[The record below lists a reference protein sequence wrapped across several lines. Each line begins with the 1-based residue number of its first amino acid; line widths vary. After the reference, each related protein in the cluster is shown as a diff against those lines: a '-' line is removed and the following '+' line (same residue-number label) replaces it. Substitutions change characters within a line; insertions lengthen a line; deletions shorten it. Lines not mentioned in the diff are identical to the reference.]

1 MAASNSV
8 PHSTS
13 DEVHNA
19 LSSGSASNPIV
30 RIIQPGTID
39 STLEQ
44 DGEDLAA
51 SLVIRP
57 SQGSYSYLN
66 SDISDYDEWVS
77 PSPSDIGSSYEED
90 DQNEHQLSNDWRNE
104 SCHERR
110 PEIEESF
117 EELVAPSEPSESS
130 DLGQRMYNEGSTRTT
145 DSRVQT
151 PLVSGESRIFA
162 RPRKL
167 LQDRLFEALQRKN
180 SNTPLAK
187 GFFPATA
194 LSTIIT
200 FRTVKEELQR
210 QPSLDNYDLDKIS
223 QFARMICTETP
234 CKTSNDNGK
243 GKVQSFRKVF
253 AILVMM
259 DKVPA
264 IVKFLETNVNDSDLP
279 LKAKY
284 RRHGGIYDLRRR
296 KTPEVKLK
304 CFPERWGCLLLSQ
317 FEEMH
322 TKHRVLHYR
331 LPEKAILPFLGDDE
345 EGPSEEYDLAGGG
358 SRVFRV
364 KIHADHHTFHERL
377 CDRYGYHGDIKP
389 ENILWFPDRN
399 EGPTGSSAFQ
409 GGTLKLT
416 DFGLAAISTKRTM
429 SKIRGTIM
437 VSRCYCAP
445 EIDLPDGGGHGR
457 QYDMWTLGCL
467 YIKFVTWLIGGWRLL
482 SEFTHAR
489 SAVDQAWCS
498 FKTDT
503 FFTIKESLDSPDR
516 EMEAIVKPQ
525 VTKFIEELRANPKC
539 TKFLHELL
547 DTVQSGLLIV
557 KKSNG
562 KQLERLS
569 SQQLCGKLNDVL
581 RKCLDSDSYG
591 CTPCPR
597 EKINVS

>member
-1 MAASNSV
+1 MEQKKEKEKKKRKNIEKCISSLEDPTDFRSKQQVLSEPCTSVSNIQHVRVATAPFRGRGV
-8 PHSTS
+8 P
-13 DEVHNA
+13 V
-19 LSSGSASNPIV
+19 
-30 RIIQPGTID
+30 
-39 STLEQ
+39 LET
-44 DGEDLAA
+44 ARA
-51 SLVIRP
+51 
-57 SQGSYSYLN
+57 
-66 SDISDYDEWVS
+66 SDI
-77 PSPSDIGSSYEED
+77 
-90 DQNEHQLSNDWRNE
+90 HQ
-104 SCHERR
+104 
-110 PEIEESF
+110 
-117 EELVAPSEPSESS
+117 EPSESS

-317 FEEMH
+317 FEEMQW
-322 TKHRVLHYR
+322 TTL
-331 LPEKAILPFLGDDE
+331 APFFRK
-345 EGPSEEYDLAGGG
+345 GPAEHQTSCP
-358 SRVFRV
+358 S
-364 KIHADHHTFHERL
+364 
-377 CDRYGYHGDIKP
+377 
-389 ENILWFPDRN
+389 
-399 EGPTGSSAFQ
+399 
-409 GGTLKLT
+409 
-416 DFGLAAISTKRTM
+416 
-429 SKIRGTIM
+429 
-437 VSRCYCAP
+437 
-445 EIDLPDGGGHGR
+445 
-457 QYDMWTLGCL
+457 
-467 YIKFVTWLIGGWRLL
+467 
-482 SEFTHAR
+482 
-489 SAVDQAWCS
+489 
-498 FKTDT
+498 
-503 FFTIKESLDSPDR
+503 
-516 EMEAIVKPQ
+516 
-525 VTKFIEELRANPKC
+525 
-539 TKFLHELL
+539 
-547 DTVQSGLLIV
+547 
-557 KKSNG
+557 
-562 KQLERLS
+562 LS
-569 SQQLCGKLNDVL
+569 ST
-581 RKCLDSDSYG
+581 RKGYSSLSW
-591 CTPCPR
+591 R
-597 EKINVS
+597 R